1 MANGNEGST
10 PALGD
15 RLPRKLLDAPPADT
29 LKGVRDRAIL
39 AALLYHGMR
48 REEVCG
54 LRVKDLQGRQGVMH
68 FRVRGKRAK
77 IRFVPVNAAAQ
88 RMIEEYLMLA
98 GHRGDLEGALFR
110 PVKNNHTGRLD
121 RHLDPA
127 SVYWHIVRK
136 YGLETGIS
144 AEVNGLCVH
153 LLRATAAPNAL
164 SHDSDIAKV
173 QEWLGHANV
182 STTRLYNRRK
192 NRPEDS
198 PSFRVKC

>member
-1 MANGNEGST
+1 MANGNENST

-15 RLPRKLLDAPPADT
+15 RQPRKLLDAPPADT

-54 LRVKDLQGRQGVMH
+54 LRVKDLQSRQGVMH

-136 YGLETGIS
+136 
-144 AEVNGLCVH
+144 
-153 LLRATAAPNAL
+153 
-164 SHDSDIAKV
+164 
-173 QEWLGHANV
+173 
-182 STTRLYNRRK
+182 
-192 NRPEDS
+192 
-198 PSFRVKC
+198 